1 VGARALAFLDDDV
14 RASTSSLAGV
24 PKTGRIIPDMG
35 KRESVGGLAETL
47 FTPVQR
53 RVLGLLYGQ
62 SEIVDVRAAS
72 EWDAGHIPGAVHR
85 FLGRLEGSGLVVVTR
100 VGNQKYYQANHDSP
114 VFTELRGLVVK
125 TVGIAEPL
133 RDALAPL
140 SARIH
145 AAFVYGSVAKGSDHA
160 GSDVDV
166 MILSD
171 VLTYTDAYEALQ
183 QAELTLDR
191 AVNPTVMTTR
201 EWRAK
206 RAKAGSFVARVMK
219 EPRIQLIG
227 NDDELARA
235 GEPRED
241 RTAEAGSGR
250 HV

>member
-1 VGARALAFLDDDV
+1 
-14 RASTSSLAGV
+14 
-24 PKTGRIIPDMG
+24 MG
-35 KRESVGGLAETL
+35 KREPVSGLAETL

-62 SEIVDVRAAS
+62 SERRFQSAELIRL
-72 EWDAGHIPGAVHR
+72 AGSGTGAVHR
-85 FLGRLEGSGLVVVTR
+85 FLSRLESSGLVVVTR

-114 VFTELRGLVVK
+114 VFAELRGLVVK

-133 RDALAPL
+133 REALTPL

-145 AAFVYGSVAKGSDHA
+145 AAFVYGSVANGSDHA

-191 AVNPTVMTTR
+191 TVNPTVMTTR

-206 RAKAGSFVARVMK
+206 RAKAESFVARVMK
-219 EPRIQLIG
+219 EPRIQLVG
-227 NDDELARA
+227 DDDEL
-235 GEPRED
+235 
-241 RTAEAGSGR
+241 T
-250 HV
+250 

>member
-1 VGARALAFLDDDV
+1 MG
-14 RASTSSLAGV
+14 SLAGV
-24 PKTGRIIPDMG
+24 PKKGMIIPDMG
-35 KRESVGGLAETL
+35 KPKPLGGLAETL

-62 SEIVDVRAAS
+62 SERRFQSAELIRL
-72 EWDAGHIPGAVHR
+72 AGSGTGAVHR
-85 FLGRLEGSGLVVVTR
+85 FLGRLEGSGLVDVTR

-133 RDALAPL
+133 REALTPL
-140 SARIH
+140 SARIR

-160 GSDVDV
+160 SSDVDV

-183 QAELTLDR
+183 RAERMLDR
-191 AVNPTVMTTR
+191 TVNPTVMTTR

-219 EPRIQLIG
+219 EPRIQLMG
-227 NDDELARA
+227 DDDEL
-235 GEPRED
+235 
-241 RTAEAGSGR
+241 T
-250 HV
+250 